1 MFTPYFL
8 ATSSDSRTL
17 CPEDTRERSSLL
29 WPRGARMR
37 EEGADDSGSKKL
49 SSSTIELTLRPC
61 QVAFATVFCCR
72 RDVPLLPTFALH
84 RRWGSFP
91 LCWSLRAPHKKA
103 KQFKQNLRCSWCVR
117 LVSAA
122 MPQRH
127 GSNRLCRQEVRF
139 ALTCTLYWPRGS
151 FSLRWPWRWQKQKP
165 KHFFLP
171 FIFKNDK

>member
-103 KQFKQNLRCSWCVR
+103 KQLKTKTFVVHGVFALCLRPCR
-117 LVSAA
+117 RDMAA
-122 MPQRH
+122 IACA
-127 GSNRLCRQEVRF
+127 GKRF
-139 ALTCTLYWPRGS
+139 ALP
-151 FSLRWPWRWQKQKP
+151 
-165 KHFFLP
+165 
-171 FIFKNDK
+171 